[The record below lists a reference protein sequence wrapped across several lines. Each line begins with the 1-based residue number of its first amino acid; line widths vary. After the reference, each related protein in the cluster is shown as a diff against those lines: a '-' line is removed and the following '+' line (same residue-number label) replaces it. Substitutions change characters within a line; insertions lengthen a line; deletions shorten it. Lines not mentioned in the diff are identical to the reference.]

1 MLKSKYENTKNEMD
15 IWQQTKIFQMLREIP
30 DSSLVNGGGG
40 MHLIH
45 RDWLFEYQDVLIIRT
60 QILSYKPLLLNLPDP
75 FL

>member
-30 DSSLVNGGGG
+30 DRWVTCR